1 MKLGSAF
8 CGLCILLAIAASC
21 GPRMLWMKPGATEAD
36 FRRDSYECER
46 DARQSGYFGTGF
58 VGQMNME
65 QFAGRCMRAK
75 GYELVPASSAGGGVP
90 RVTECPYDNWA
101 GTGCRQGQPVR

>member
-1 MKLGSAF
+1 M
-8 CGLCILLAIAASC
+8 LLASFAVLALASSC
-21 GPRMLWMKPGATEAD
+21 GPRMAWMKAGATEAD

-46 DARQSGYFGTGF
+46 DARQSGYFGSGF

-65 QFAGRCMRAK
+65 SFAGRCMRAR
-75 GYELVPASSAGGGVP
+75 GYELMPMSTSSGAS

-101 GTGCRQGQPVR
+101 GTGCRQGQPVK